1 MLVISDLD
9 RRIRTGIG
17 CHRLRLYGGQQ
28 HVQASH
34 AKKKRRLGW
43 TSFSVPFGVGL
54 ALLLLI
60 KAIQRRQKS
69 QNSGE
74 LETWQVCLNTP

>member
-1 MLVISDLD
+1 M
-9 RRIRTGIG
+9 
-17 CHRLRLYGGQQ
+17 
-28 HVQASH
+28 QASH

-69 QNSGE
+69 QNSRE
-74 LETWQVCLNTP
+74 LETWQVCLKTP